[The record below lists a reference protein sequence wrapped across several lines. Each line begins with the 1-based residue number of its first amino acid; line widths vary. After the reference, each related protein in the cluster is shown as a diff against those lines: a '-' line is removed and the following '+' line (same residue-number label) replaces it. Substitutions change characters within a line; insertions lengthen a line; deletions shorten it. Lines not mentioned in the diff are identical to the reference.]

1 VTAPN
6 SSSADPP
13 DLELFRVAMQS
24 ALVGLCLVSPEGQF
38 LEVNP
43 ALCQLLGR
51 SAAALCQATWQE
63 LTHPDDLATDL
74 ELVEAVKANARQG
87 YRLRKRFLRPD
98 GGVIWGDLNVGCV
111 RHGDGRVRLFVSQIV
126 DVSEAV
132 AAQAAL
138 AERERQLRASLDALL
153 EPHILLAP
161 IRNAEGRI
169 VDFRYH
175 DANPAACAYN
185 RLPREQLIGKTV
197 LELMPAHQATGLLA
211 HYGEAME
218 SGQPLML
225 DDVVYPTDFLGEE
238 RRYDIRAVRVG
249 ELLSYSWRDV
259 TERHRSAERLEA
271 SERRFRLLAENATD
285 VVVHMREGRIVWV
298 SPSVTTVLGWQPDD
312 WLGQL
317 GSDFLEP
324 ADHDSYTAN
333 LELLAL
339 GQPVAARNRIRAK
352 NGTWHWMDTRVSVFL
367 DERGQPDGILAA
379 GRLVDAEVAAEQ
391 ALERKSAEL
400 ASKLRTSLTA
410 AVVAHEINQ
419 PLSMILLQAQ
429 LALNAAR
436 QIGPAA
442 DPLQAGLA
450 SLIAEGERVVT
461 TIERMRMLLRNVATP
476 HDPLDLAMV
485 VENAVLYMRH
495 QASQQGVELSSSA
508 PPQALPVAGDAVQL
522 QQAIANLIRNSLE
535 ALAHHAGG
543 SGGRILLSA
552 TRLAEAVEL
561 RVADNGPGFGDLRLA
576 DLPLTTS
583 KHRGMGLGL
592 FVVQTTIANHGG
604 TVALGRSALGGA
616 EVLLRL
622 PLLRV

>member
-1 VTAPN
+1 
-6 SSSADPP
+6 
-13 DLELFRVAMQS
+13 M
-24 ALVGLCLVSPEGQF
+24 
-38 LEVNP
+38 
-43 ALCQLLGR
+43 
-51 SAAALCQATWQE
+51 
-63 LTHPDDLATDL
+63 
-74 ELVEAVKANARQG
+74 
-87 YRLRKRFLRPD
+87 
-98 GGVIWGDLNVGCV
+98 
-111 RHGDGRVRLFVSQIV
+111 
-126 DVSEAV
+126 
-132 AAQAAL
+132 
-138 AERERQLRASLDALL
+138 
-153 EPHILLAP
+153 
-161 IRNAEGRI
+161 
-169 VDFRYH
+169 
-175 DANPAACAYN
+175 
-185 RLPREQLIGKTV
+185 
-197 LELMPAHQATGLLA
+197 
-211 HYGEAME
+211 
-218 SGQPLML
+218 
-225 DDVVYPTDFLGEE
+225 
-238 RRYDIRAVRVG
+238 
-249 ELLSYSWRDV
+249 
-259 TERHRSAERLEA
+259 
-271 SERRFRLLAENATD
+271 
-285 VVVHMREGRIVWV
+285 
-298 SPSVTTVLGWQPDD
+298 
-312 WLGQL
+312 
-317 GSDFLEP
+317 
-324 ADHDSYTAN
+324 
-333 LELLAL
+333 
-339 GQPVAARNRIRAK
+339 
-352 NGTWHWMDTRVSVFL
+352 
-367 DERGQPDGILAA
+367 
-379 GRLVDAEVAAEQ
+379 DAEVAAEQ

-429 LALNAAR
+429 LALNSAR

-442 DPLQAGLA
+442 DPLQAALA

-476 HDPLDLAMV
+476 HAPLDLAMV

-535 ALAHHAGG
+535 ALAHPAGG